1 MKTWCLMFD
10 AIVFGEKKVFFKH
23 MDIIFIFQIARRIV
37 SSIFL
42 ICVWICFIDF
52 QEDDGE
58 MDFWLLRRSARQWP
72 SSQIMQQITAS
83 PSKEGFQVSNPLIW
97 AAAHMRHQSTGLAFV
112 HRCHSTW
119 DNESWPLHFPCT
131 LDQAS
136 SFVKTSEPASDL
148 CWTLEILKSWN
159 PVLFWKVLTH
169 VYSSCELLF

>member
-1 MKTWCLMFD
+1 
-10 AIVFGEKKVFFKH
+10 
-23 MDIIFIFQIARRIV
+23 MD
-37 SSIFL
+37 L
-42 ICVWICFIDF
+42 
-52 QEDDGE
+52 
-58 MDFWLLRRSARQWP
+58 WLLRRSARWWP

-159 PVLFWKVLTH
+159 LVLVWKVLTH
-169 VYSSCELLF
+169 VYSSYKWTFILIYFFGTLQHKDNFGKNLKIVHFFPLKFSYLAMMKATRVVRVCSESLFFIFE